1 VKAFRHER
9 LFTGSLLLGISAV
22 IALMIASIFVTRNTS
37 EEQRDATA
45 RVLHTLDVL
54 GHVDEIRALVTEAEA
69 AQRGFI
75 LSNDTDYFEPFAAAA
90 RATES
95 CIDDLE
101 KLTADNPPQRA
112 RTQRLRGLVRER
124 LKQMDEVLMISKERG
139 LMAARQALLAS
150 HGKGSMAA
158 IREVVLALKSTE
170 NERLTKRLRTADVGY
185 DRSRSLNLFAGALGL
200 LALGAFVYLVDKTLR
215 ARETA
220 AEEIARQRE
229 TLRVTLAS
237 IGDGVITTDTLGRVV
252 FLNAEAERLTGW
264 ETAEAAGKRLERIFN
279 IVHEDTRQ
287 SVDNPASS
295 ALRDG
300 VVVGLAHR
308 TLLVG
313 RDGVERPIDDIAAP
327 IRDSQGKVAGVVLV
341 FRDVTEDR
349 AATNELRKLASELSE
364 ADRRKNEFLAMLAHE
379 IRNPLAAIRNSAAVL
394 KLAGRDPQAAVSAQ
408 GAIDRQMEHL
418 VRLIEDLLDV
428 ARISRGKLE
437 LRRTRMDLRLAL
449 EQALEVSRPL
459 CADNEQALEV
469 EIPPTPLYVHG
480 DAVRITQAIANL
492 LNNACKFTPRGGRIR
507 VSVGVEDRHAIVRIR
522 DDGIGIAPEH
532 LPRLF
537 DMFSQIDTS
546 LERTQG
552 GLGIGLNLVKQLVEM
567 HGGRVE
573 VRSEGVGTGS
583 EFIVHFPVN
592 AEDVNGTGEIAD
604 QPAALPQGASPRAEM
619 AAAAPPRAPAKG
631 RRILVVDDNADSAD
645 SLVMLLRLL
654 GHEAEVARDGVE
666 AVETALRTR
675 PDVVLLDI
683 GLPRLNGFEAA
694 RRIRLS
700 PHGRGVKLIAVT
712 GWGQDED
719 RDLSRSAG
727 FDEHLVK
734 PVDIDRLDSLLRDS
748 AIALPAG

>member
-1 VKAFRHER
+1 
-9 LFTGSLLLGISAV
+9 
-22 IALMIASIFVTRNTS
+22 
-37 EEQRDATA
+37 
-45 RVLHTLDVL
+45 
-54 GHVDEIRALVTEAEA
+54 
-69 AQRGFI
+69 
-75 LSNDTDYFEPFAAAA
+75 
-90 RATES
+90 
-95 CIDDLE
+95 
-101 KLTADNPPQRA
+101 
-112 RTQRLRGLVRER
+112 
-124 LKQMDEVLMISKERG
+124 
-139 LMAARQALLAS
+139 
-150 HGKGSMAA
+150 
-158 IREVVLALKSTE
+158 
-170 NERLTKRLRTADVGY
+170 
-185 DRSRSLNLFAGALGL
+185 
-200 LALGAFVYLVDKTLR
+200 
-215 ARETA
+215 
-220 AEEIARQRE
+220 
-229 TLRVTLAS
+229 
-237 IGDGVITTDTLGRVV
+237 
-252 FLNAEAERLTGW
+252 
-264 ETAEAAGKRLERIFN
+264 
-279 IVHEDTRQ
+279 
-287 SVDNPASS
+287 VDNPAIS
-295 ALRDG
+295 ALHKASWWADPSHA
-300 VVVGLAHR
+300 AHWR
-308 TLLVG
+308 G
-313 RDGVERPIDDIAAP
+313 GVERPIDDIAAP

-349 AATNELRKLASELSE
+349 AATNQLRTLAVELSE
-364 ADRRKNEFLAMLAHE
+364 ADRRKDEFLAMLAHE

-394 KLAGRDPQAAVSAQ
+394 KLAGRDAQAAGAAQ
-408 GAIDRQMEHL
+408 NAIDRQMEHL

-469 EIPPTPLYVHG
+469 EIPPTPLYVYG

-507 VSVGVEDRHAIVRIR
+507 VAVGVEDRHAIVRIR

-573 VRSEGVGTGS
+573 VRSEGIGTGS
-583 EFIVHFPVN
+583 EFIVHFPV
-592 AEDVNGTGEIAD
+592 AGEVDDGIGVVEG
-604 QPAALPQGASPRAEM
+604 QPAALLQAASARAERAVAASPRA
-619 AAAAPPRAPAKG
+619 AVRG

-645 SLVMLLRLL
+645 SLVMLLRLQ

-700 PHGRGVKLIAVT
+700 PHGRAMKLIAVT
-712 GWGQDED
+712 GWG
-719 RDLSRSAG
+719 G
-727 FDEHLVK
+727 
-734 PVDIDRLDSLLRDS
+734 
-748 AIALPAG
+748 

>member
-1 VKAFRHER
+1 MRAFRRER
-9 LFTGSLLLGISAV
+9 LFTGSLLLGITAV

-37 EEQRDATA
+37 NEQRDATA

-54 GHVDEIRALVTEAEA
+54 GHVDEIRALVIEAEA

-75 LSNDTDYFEPFAAAA
+75 LSNDADYLAPYAAAA

-95 CIDDLE
+95 RIDDLE
-101 KLTADNPPQRA
+101 KLTADNPPQLERA
-112 RTQRLRGLVRER
+112 QRLRGLIRER
-124 LKQMDEVLMISKERG
+124 LEQMDEVLLISKERG
-139 LMAARQALLAS
+139 LMAARQALLATR
-150 HGKGSMAA
+150 GKDSMAA
-158 IREVVLALKSTE
+158 IREVVLALKVTE
-170 NERLTKRLRTADVGY
+170 SERLAGGLRTADVGY
-185 DRSRSLNLFAGALGL
+185 DRSRSLNLVAGALGL

-215 ARETA
+215 AREVA

-237 IGDGVITTDTLGRVV
+237 IGDGVITTDTLGRVA

-264 ETAEAAGKRLERIFN
+264 ETAEAAGKRLEQIFN

-287 SVDNPASS
+287 SVDNPAAS

-300 VVVGLAHR
+300 VVAGLAHH

-327 IRDSQGKVAGVVLV
+327 IRDSQGKVAGVVLI

-349 AATNELRKLASELSE
+349 AATNQLRTLASELSE

-394 KLAGRDPQAAVSAQ
+394 KLAGRDPQSAVSAQ

-459 CADNEQALEV
+459 CKDNEQALEV
-469 EIPPTPLYVHG
+469 EIPPTPLYVDG

-492 LNNACKFTPRGGRIR
+492 LNNACKFTPRGGRIQ
-507 VSVGVEDRHAIVRIR
+507 VAVGVEDRHAIVRIR

-552 GLGIGLNLVKQLVEM
+552 GLGIGLNLVQQLVEM

-573 VRSEGVGTGS
+573 ARSEGIGTGS
-583 EFIVHFPVN
+583 EFIVHFPV
-592 AEDVNGTGEIAD
+592 AGEDEGGIGEVAD
-604 QPAALPQGASPRAEM
+604 RPAARPQGAPAPAERTV
-619 AAAAPPRAPAKG
+619 AAPPRAPEKG
-631 RRILVVDDNADSAD
+631 RRILVVDDNVDSAD

-700 PHGRGVKLIAVT
+700 PHGRGMKLIAVT

-734 PVDIDRLDSLLRDS
+734 PVDIDRLASLLEDL